1 MEDHFPDKIFVRH
14 HFTDF
19 EKLLFA
25 LKYIEKLK
33 KILDNA
39 EQEIL
44 KQKNKQKS
52 FSKEKEE
59 LIQQINI
66 LKKLTKKEKIEAH
79 NIEENKLLKNTIKN
93 LQNIN
98 KNLEKNNREIVNEII
113 RIKMLNYKP

>member
-25 LKYIEKLK
+25 LKYIEELK

-39 EQEIL
+39 EQEISRL
-44 KQKNKQKS
+44 KS
-52 FSKEKEE
+52 FSEKNKE
-59 LIQQINI
+59 LMQQINI

>member
-1 MEDHFPDKIFVRH
+1 MEDLFPDKIFVRN

-25 LKYIEKLK
+25 LKYIEELK

-39 EQEIL
+39 ELEISRI
-44 KQKNKQKS
+44 KNKQKS
-52 FSKEKEE
+52 FSEEKEE
-59 LIQQINI
+59 LIQQINK

-93 LQNIN
+93 LQNI
-98 KNLEKNNREIVNEII
+98 KKTLEKRNRELINEII
-113 RIKMLNYKP
+113 SIKMLNYKS

>member
-25 LKYIEKLK
+25 LKYIEELK

-39 EQEIL
+39 EQEISRL
-44 KQKNKQKS
+44 KS
-52 FSKEKEE
+52 FSEKNKE
-59 LIQQINI
+59 LMQQINI

-93 LQNIN
+93 FQNKI
-98 KNLEKNNREIVNEII
+98 KILEKKNRELVNEII

>member
-1 MEDHFPDKIFVRH
+1 MEDHYPDKIFVRH

-25 LKYIEKLK
+25 LKYIEELK

-39 EQEIL
+39 EQEISRL
-44 KQKNKQKS
+44 KS
-52 FSKEKEE
+52 FSEKNKE
-59 LIQQINI
+59 LMQQINI

-93 LQNIN
+93 FQNKI
-98 KNLEKNNREIVNEII
+98 KILEKKNRELVNEII